1 MELLI
6 CVSVLVVVVCIGG
19 VAFSQHSKLRNC
31 EEMLRQKEELFNVAE
46 LERAKLTERCS
57 YLEEIEKKYTE
68 LSDKCLMLEKDRVL
82 LATNLEQE
90 KKNLAEKIK
99 LLESAEQ
106 KLTDTFKALSS
117 DALSKNNQSFIALA
131 KSVFEQL
138 QEKAKS
144 DIAVSTKSVGE
155 LVTPIKTALT
165 EVDNK
170 LGELEKSRVGAYE
183 ALKQQVKDLIE
194 TQNSLKTETGHLVAA
209 LKNPAMR
216 GLWGEMQLR
225 RVVEI
230 AGMTEHC
237 DFEEQVSASNEDTN
251 IRPDMVIYFPEGK
264 NIVVDSKAP
273 LSAYLEA
280 LNTKDERQ
288 KKELLN
294 KHVQQIRKHVLALA
308 DKKYWAQFEHSP
320 EFVVMFLPGEV
331 FFSVAAEQ
339 DPELTEFALQKKV
352 VISTPV
358 SLVALLRTIA
368 LGWRNENLTKDA
380 KKIIELGQ
388 ELYKRL
394 ADMSKHIS
402 DLGRNIGS
410 AVASYNQTVASLETR
425 VLVSAR
431 KFKDLETQ
439 EKSITNLKEVENTVR
454 QLKYSE

>member
-6 CVSVLVVVVCIGG
+6 CASVLIVVVCIGG

-31 EEMLRQKEELFNVAE
+31 EDALRQKEEQFNSAE

-57 YLEEIEKKYTE
+57 YLEEIEKKYAE

-144 DIAVSTKSVGE
+144 DIAVSTKSVGD

-237 DFEEQVSASNEDTN
+237 DFEEQVSASGEDTN

-264 NIVVDSKAP
+264 NIVVDSKVP

-339 DPELTEFALQKKV
+339 DPELIEFALQKKV

-439 EKSITNLKEVENTVR
+439 EKSITNLKEIENTVR